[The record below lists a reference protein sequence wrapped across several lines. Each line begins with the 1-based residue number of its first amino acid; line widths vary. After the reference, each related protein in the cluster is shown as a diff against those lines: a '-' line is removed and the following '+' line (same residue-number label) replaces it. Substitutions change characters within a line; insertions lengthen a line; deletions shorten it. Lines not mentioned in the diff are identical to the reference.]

1 LNNTSNAHRPLP
13 LLPLSLSLSLKK
25 TPTTYFLALYRKTGF
40 SLHSLPVVFS
50 LSHTHIEKR
59 KENINQIKIKKNS
72 LFSSLKWV
80 SWA

>member
-13 LLPLSLSLSLKK
+13 LLPLSLSLKK